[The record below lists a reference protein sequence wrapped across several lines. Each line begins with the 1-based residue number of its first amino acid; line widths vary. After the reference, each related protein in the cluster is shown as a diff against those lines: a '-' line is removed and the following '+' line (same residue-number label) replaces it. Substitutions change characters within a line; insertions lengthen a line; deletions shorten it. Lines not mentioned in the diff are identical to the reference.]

1 MVGGRG
7 GTRGRG
13 QGRGIVRGADS
24 AIGRRS
30 AKLRSTSASEITNV
44 LEHYHVEIADKQQK
58 YFVCLSCETAVEDDD
73 SYVQC
78 HDCKQFCHFKC
89 SKLTKSIFDVLVE
102 SDDSCQWLCE
112 ICRSGEGVKRD
123 ARDDKLDHLIMKVD
137 IMAQKMTML
146 ETGYTGAS
154 LDEKIERAVQRKL
167 AEALDERG
175 EIEKRKL
182 NVVVVGVKESEAA
195 KAEDRAKEDVL
206 RVKAL
211 IARID
216 PNLQDEKVENPVRL
230 GRAPNKDGKP
240 RLLKIQVGSEE
251 ARDNIVRNAWKL
263 NQQVK
268 DPKDRVYFN
277 QDLTQLQRERQ
288 KELKAEL
295 LRVRAETGEG
305 DWVIRNGK
313 IVKKRAQAAAAG
325 GGQVGNDR

>member
-1 MVGGRG
+1 
-7 GTRGRG
+7 
-13 QGRGIVRGADS
+13 
-24 AIGRRS
+24 
-30 AKLRSTSASEITNV
+30 
-44 LEHYHVEIADKQQK
+44 
-58 YFVCLSCETAVEDDD
+58 
-73 SYVQC
+73 
-78 HDCKQFCHFKC
+78 
-89 SKLTKSIFDVLVE
+89 
-102 SDDSCQWLCE
+102 
-112 ICRSGEGVKRD
+112 
-123 ARDDKLDHLIMKVD
+123 MKVD

-211 IARID
+211 IAKID
-216 PNLQDEKVENPVRL
+216 PNLQDEKIENPVRL

-263 NQQVK
+263 NLQVN